1 MVNHQT
7 LDAGVSLLPGFSL
20 FPSQPGARSDLLIW
34 GTHTSSML
42 GPGTDCVLTEGR
54 NKNRSSC
61 PLHHGY
67 MWLELLR
74 NFVETKM
81 RSPPPKQCVFGSMP
95 LRAAESIS
103 SPRCHPK
110 PPPVPP
116 PPPAPRVPCLS
127 PTFLLPH
134 PTTSGRDRMGA
145 EVLRE
150 PLLCQAVLQDR
161 PSSERM
167 VSQGQHGGNP
177 TWDKGQRGNESLIG
191 ASTGLLVSV
200 NKQLA
205 WLEPMGQLHILD
217 HHLDHHSCCSV
228 FSPFITLHPRITNI
242 SKQSGRENRPIN
254 LYT

>member
-1 MVNHQT
+1 
-7 LDAGVSLLPGFSL
+7 
-20 FPSQPGARSDLLIW
+20 
-34 GTHTSSML
+34 
-42 GPGTDCVLTEGR
+42 
-54 NKNRSSC
+54 
-61 PLHHGY
+61 
-67 MWLELLR
+67 
-74 NFVETKM
+74 
-81 RSPPPKQCVFGSMP
+81 
-95 LRAAESIS
+95 
-103 SPRCHPK
+103 
-110 PPPVPP
+110 
-116 PPPAPRVPCLS
+116 
-127 PTFLLPH
+127 
-134 PTTSGRDRMGA
+134 MGA

-167 VSQGQHGGNP
+167 VSQGQHGGNH

-217 HHLDHHSCCSV
+217 HHSCCSV